1 MTSTGESASITRA
14 FGFPTNTK
22 SLLSDI
28 GFAFHP
34 GRKQY
39 HSTQVIERLAAELE
53 EDQLRVLGV
62 TEHDLFIPILT
73 HVYGEAQLGG
83 RAGVISLYRLR
94 EGLDPLGPGREYE
107 ERVVKEAVHEL
118 GHTFGLK
125 HCPDTGCIMHYCR
138 SLRDVDRKQGE
149 FCRYCR
155 VMLGD
160 ALQEVARSI
169 GHGA

>member
-1 MTSTGESASITRA
+1 MITTSTSIVVSPLGNIGYELVLSLEKGITRA

-28 GFAFHP
+28 GFA
-34 GRKQY
+34 
-39 HSTQVIERLAAELE
+39 
-53 EDQLRVLGV
+53 
-62 TEHDLFIPILT
+62 EHDLFIPILT